1 MSSTSNRTRGR
12 RTSPGTLNLRSFL
25 TKDSLVHLFGNSPFN
40 TTDLTKNLPEDVNLN
55 HPMATVNNE
64 LKLLLQKGIIRDT
77 KEDIP
82 AQTRPGKP
90 SKYYVVCNN

>member
-1 MSSTSNRTRGR
+1 MSSTRTRGR

-25 TKDSLVHLFGNSPFN
+25 TKDSLLHLFGESPFS
-40 TTDLTKNLPEDVNLN
+40 TTDLNKHLPENVKIN
-55 HPMATVNNE
+55 HPMATMNNE
-64 LKLLLQKGIIRDT
+64 LKILQQNGVIRNT
-77 KEDIP
+77 QENIP